1 MTCNLFTA
9 GAAALLASSA
19 FLASLEDAEARG
31 AGRAGGVHRMS
42 NPVRHANISRGGA
55 VHVGLGARAS
65 HVGRVQRG
73 SQVSRGLHGGQT
85 MRHGGNLRQL
95 SRRSPTLNRNP
106 LNSRNNLPALNN
118 QAGSSVR
125 SANLT
130 PGPRSMQNRPQGR
143 MYANMGM
150 GMGGN
155 TNAPQQPANNIPA
168 GQDSKGKQNQPQHNQ
183 GQAIITNW
191 KNTFVRN
198 LNPKNI
204 YDVGQSGK
212 FPIGTAFSLCLNAAA
227 CAAGAPPAVVEV
239 ITAPLPAV
247 TTSALEA
254 GVNAFTP
261 IDPKDPLSTPVDIGA
276 KKATL
281 NIPNAVKQ
289 QLGGNLPP
297 AWGDLK

>member
-9 GAAALLASSA
+9 AAAALLASSA

-31 AGRAGGVHRMS
+31 AGRAGGFHRMS
-42 NPVRHANISRGGA
+42 NPVRHANIARGGA
-55 VHVGLGARAS
+55 VHRGLGARAS
-65 HVGRVQRG
+65 HVGRVQHG
-73 SQVSRGLHGGQT
+73 PQVSKGLHGGQT

-95 SRRSPTLNRNP
+95 SQRNSPTLNRNP
-106 LNSRNNLPALNN
+106 LNSRNNLPA
-118 QAGSSVR
+118 
-125 SANLT
+125 
-130 PGPRSMQNRPQGR
+130 QGR
-143 MYANMGM
+143 MYANM

-155 TNAPQQPANNIPA
+155 TNAPQQPANNTPA
-168 GQDSKGKQNQPQHNQ
+168 GQDSKGKNQPQHNQ
-183 GQAIITNW
+183 GQAIIINW

-261 IDPKDPLSTPVDIGA
+261 MDPKDPLSTPVDIGA
-276 KKATL
+276 KNATL

-297 AWGDLK
+297 SWGDLK